1 MEILGHLLFA
11 LLYLGLAALPFLLVL
26 CVLRFLGT
34 VLGRGMADG
43 LRQPRAPR
51 PLVLEVAPTVAAA
64 DRRQDGQLFWTL
76 VWLAAAAL
84 MVLALVAVRRPDPPG
99 AARPPS
105 VAARASGAPT
115 VSAAPACDAA
125 CWVHFEAI
133 RQRVDAPT
141 ALRP

>member
-1 MEILGHLLFA
+1 MDILYALLGA
-11 LLYLGLAALPFLLVL
+11 LLYLGVAALPFLLFL
-26 CVLRFLGT
+26 CLLRFIGT

-43 LRQPRAPR
+43 LRQPWAPR
-51 PLVLEVAPTVAAA
+51 PLVLDVAPTVAAA

-105 VAARASGAPT
+105 VATPARGAPT
-115 VSAAPACDAA
+115 ASAAPACDAA
-125 CWVHFEAI
+125 CWAHFEAI
-133 RQRVDAPT
+133 RQRVDASQ
-141 ALRP
+141 R